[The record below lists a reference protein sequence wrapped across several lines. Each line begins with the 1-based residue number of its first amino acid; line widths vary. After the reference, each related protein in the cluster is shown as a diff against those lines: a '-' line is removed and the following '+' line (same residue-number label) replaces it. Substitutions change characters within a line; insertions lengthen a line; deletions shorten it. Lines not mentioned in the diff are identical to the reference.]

1 MKKIFV
7 FVAVIAVFS
16 AFIIIPSCQSGK
28 ASAGKMLKFNL
39 EKGKGY
45 DYEIIWDLE
54 TNIDTIKFSKINIA
68 GLYAMEVIDDSAG
81 IKTLSTVYKDLRMNI
96 DMRGISMNIESN
108 KPDTS
113 GQDEANLPQKM
124 MTKMFSAIIGKPF
137 IIKADEEGN
146 VIEVKGFDALI
157 TSMVDSV
164 ALSEDQKMIALATM
178 KGQFNDEEIKNQF
191 AQALTIFPN
200 KEVKVGDSW
209 EKSYAVGGQMPSKL
223 AATYTV
229 KQIEGDHVTMTSK
242 AKISSGGSET
252 QISGDQDGN
261 IIVDSKTGLVIN
273 AEFKQD
279 IQVNANGRKAKITG
293 KGKIKGS
300 AQ

>member
-7 FVAVIAVFS
+7 FTAAISIIS

-54 TNIDTIKFSKINIA
+54 TSVMGQQSKISIA
-68 GLYAMEVIDDSAG
+68 GLYSMQVTNDSAG
-81 IKTLSTVYKDLRMNI
+81 IKTLSTVYKDMRMNI
-96 DMRGISMNIESN
+96 SMPTMTLNIESN

-113 GQDEANLPQKM
+113 NGDETDILQKM
-124 MTKMFSAIIGKPF
+124 MGKMFNGIIDKPF

-146 VIEVKGFDALI
+146 VIEVTGFESLI
-157 TSMVDSV
+157 SSMVDSL
-164 ALSEDQKMIALATM
+164 AIDEDKKAEVLASM
-178 KGQFNDEEIKNQF
+178 KGQFNENEIKKQF
-191 AQALTIFPN
+191 AQVLTIFPN

-209 EKSYAVGGQMPSKL
+209 EKTYSIGGQIPSKFVS
-223 AATYTV
+223 TYTV

-242 AKISSGGSET
+242 TKISSEKSADIEL
-252 QISGDQDGN
+252 SGDQDGS
-261 IIVDSKTGLVIN
+261 IIVDSKTGLTTN
-273 AEFKQD
+273 AEFKQNM
-279 IQVNANGRKAKITG
+279 QVNTSGMKVEMTG